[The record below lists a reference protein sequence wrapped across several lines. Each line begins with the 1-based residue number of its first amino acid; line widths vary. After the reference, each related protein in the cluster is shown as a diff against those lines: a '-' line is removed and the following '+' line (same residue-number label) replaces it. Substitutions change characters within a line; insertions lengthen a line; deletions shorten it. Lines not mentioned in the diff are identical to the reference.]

1 MFTQTLFTFNMQTPK
16 GEKQAGVVYV
26 EVASMLNN
34 KMDTLSNFFTLEKCP
49 VKDSKVY
56 ISITA
61 EPVGEAALPDNFSV
75 DPYIMNQSPG
85 PSTLSIE
92 SKKVIPN
99 SSKIKE

>member
-1 MFTQTLFTFNMQTPK
+1 MQTPK

-34 KMDTLSNFFTLEKCP
+34 KMATLSNFFTLEKCP
-49 VKDSKVY
+49 VKDSKVN

-61 EPVGEAALPDNFSV
+61 ELIGETALSDTVSI
-75 DPYIMNQSPG
+75 DPYIMNQSAG

-92 SKKVIPN
+92 SKKEIPN
-99 SSKIKE
+99 SSKLKEE